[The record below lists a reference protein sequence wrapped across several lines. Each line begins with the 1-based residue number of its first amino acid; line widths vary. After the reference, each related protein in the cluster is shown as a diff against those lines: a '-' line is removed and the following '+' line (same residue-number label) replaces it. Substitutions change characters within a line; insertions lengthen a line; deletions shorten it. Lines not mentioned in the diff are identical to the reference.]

1 MKVFNFIQD
10 EATPHN
16 NILIKNIN
24 KLCKVKLWYA
34 LEESIQYKW
43 DVDLTNEIVNAE
55 IYGLKVNF
63 QLIKYYLQ
71 KIKNESFLMVGW
83 SNPTTRIIFLLSVFL
98 RLKLYMWFDFPDEKK
113 QRSFVN
119 RNIRDGFHFLL
130 KVSNIQ
136 LFCAGKTTVEY
147 FRTKGFSEDRLHNL
161 PIQVEVAKE
170 KVLRS
175 NNDELLLF
183 AGSRLTYDKGFDL
196 LITALGALPQNTKVK
211 LRLAGVGPEQERLE
225 AQVNALGLTTSVEFI
240 GWLSPPDYQR
250 ELALTDIFIHPARID
265 AYGATVLA
273 LASGTPVIGSNTA
286 GAVIDCLID
295 GENGYVYPPES
306 VEKLSELIIRFH
318 DNSYLIK
325 EFSKNA
331 LLIAN
336 KYDGEYW
343 AKQVIKIMNVTDN

>member
-1 MKVFNFIQD
+1 MKVVNFIQD

-24 KLCKVKLWYA
+24 KNCEIKLWYA
-34 LEESIQYKW
+34 LAKSNQYEW
-43 DVDLTNEIVNAE
+43 NIDLTNEIVKAN
-55 IYGLKVNF
+55 IYGTKVNL

-71 KIKNESFLMVGW
+71 KTKSESFLMVGW
-83 SNPTTRIIFLLSVFL
+83 SNSTTRIIFLLAVFF
-98 RLKLYMWFDFPDEKK
+98 RLKLFMWFDLPDEKK
-113 QRSFVN
+113 QRNFVS
-119 RNIRDGFHFLL
+119 RKVRDFFHFLL

-147 FRTKGFSEDRLHNL
+147 FLSKGFSEQRLHNL

-170 KVLRS
+170 KVLQS
-175 NNDELLLF
+175 NYDELMIF

-196 LITALGALPQNTKVK
+196 LISALSALPENVKVK
-211 LRLAGVGPEQERLE
+211 LRIAGTGPEKESLLEQATRLRLSE
-225 AQVNALGLTTSVEFI
+225 SIEFV
-240 GWLSPPDYQR
+240 GWLSPKQFQ
-250 ELALTDIFIHPARID
+250 EQLAQSDIFIHPARVD

-273 LASGTPVIGSNTA
+273 LASGTPVIGSSEA

-295 GENGYVYPPES
+295 GENGYSYPPES
-306 VEKLSELIIRFH
+306 VGKLRKLIIRFH
-318 DNSYLIK
+318 DDRYLIEK
-325 EFSKNA
+325 FSKKA

-343 AKQVIKIMNVTDN
+343 AKQVVKIMNVTVN

>member
-1 MKVFNFIQD
+1 MKTVNFIQD

-24 KLCKVKLWYA
+24 KLCEIKLWYA
-34 LEESIQYKW
+34 LEKSNQYEW
-43 DVDLTNEIVNAE
+43 DVDLTNEIVAANVFGE
-55 IYGLKVNF
+55 KVNF
-63 QLIKYYLQ
+63 KLIKHYLQ
-71 KIKNESFLMVGW
+71 KAKSENFLMVGW
-83 SNPTTRIIFLLSVFL
+83 SNATTRIIFLLSVFL
-98 RLKLYMWFDFPDEKK
+98 RLKLYMWFDLPDEKK

-119 RNIRDGFHFLL
+119 SKVRGLFHFLL

-147 FRTKGFSEDRLHNL
+147 FLSKGFSEQRLHNL

-170 KVLRS
+170 KVLLS
-175 NNDELLLF
+175 NNGVLQLF

-196 LITALGALPQNTKVK
+196 LICALSALPENAKFK
-211 LRLAGVGPEQERLE
+211 LRLAGTGPEKERLE
-225 AQVNALGLTTSVEFI
+225 TQVKALGLTTSIEFI
-240 GWLSPPDYQR
+240 GWLSPTDYQQ
-250 ELALTDIFIHPARID
+250 ELAQSDIFIHPARVD

-273 LASGTPVIGSNTA
+273 LASGTPVIGSSEA

-306 VEKLSELIIRFH
+306 VDKLSELIIRFH
-318 DNSYLIK
+318 ENRSLIK

-343 AKQVIKIMNVTDN
+343 AKQVIKVMK

>member
-24 KLCKVKLWYA
+24 NICEVKLWYA
-34 LEESIQYKW
+34 LVESIQYKW
-43 DVDLTNEIVNAE
+43 DVDLTNEIVNAD
-55 IYGLKVNF
+55 IYGSKVNF
-63 QLIKYYLQ
+63 QLIKEYLQ
-71 KIKNESFLMVGW
+71 KSKSEMFLMVGW

-119 RNIRDGFHFLL
+119 RNIRDSFHFLL

-136 LFCAGKTTVEY
+136 LFCAGKKTVEY
-147 FRTKGFSEDRLHNL
+147 FLSKGFSEDRLYNL

-196 LITALGALPQNTKVK
+196 LISALGTLPKNIKVK
-211 LRLAGVGPEQERLE
+211 LRLAGVGPEKERLE
-225 AQVNALGLTTSVEFI
+225 AQVKALGLTTSVEFI
-240 GWLSPPDYQR
+240 GWLSPSDYQR
-250 ELALTDIFIHPARID
+250 ELANSDIFIHPARLD

-286 GAVIDCLID
+286 GAVLDCLID

-306 VEKLSELIIRFH
+306 VDKLSKLIMHFH
-318 DNSYLIK
+318 DNSSLIK

-336 KYDGEYW
+336 QHDGEYW
-343 AKQVIKIMNVTDN
+343 AKQVIKVMK